1 MPTINRWRYLICTR
15 LTSRH
20 ARLTLENAGGL
31 NPAEG
36 SRTMANKMSIED
48 KEQLCE
54 LLDDF
59 MWEYEDADLSMQ
71 IIQLISRIKEE
82 I

>member
-1 MPTINRWRYLICTR
+1 
-15 LTSRH
+15 
-20 ARLTLENAGGL
+20 LENAGGL

-36 SRTMANKMSIED
+36 SRTMTNKMSIED

-54 LLDDF
+54 LLEDF

-71 IIQLISRIKEE
+71 IIQLINRIKEGR
-82 I
+82 

>member
-1 MPTINRWRYLICTR
+1 
-15 LTSRH
+15 
-20 ARLTLENAGGL
+20 
-31 NPAEG
+31 
-36 SRTMANKMSIED
+36 MANKMSIED

-82 I
+82 R